1 MESTTLK
8 KTSSNFKK
16 YLIVIVCM
24 LIQAIPFGVAQN
36 IQPLFIPH
44 VVGEFGFTL
53 SGFSLIFTIGALA
66 SSIAS
71 PILGKL
77 FGKIGIKTIFILG
90 TLVSS
95 FGFFMFSQSDTLYE
109 FYFWNAICQIGCI
122 FFSALGVPYLIQHW
136 FTREKR
142 GRALGI
148 AFAGGS
154 IGNIFLQQITESLL
168 SNYGASI
175 TYAIFGIISA
185 AFSLPV
191 ILFFI
196 RMPKAGEI
204 ESEEDELKEKDEL
217 KDKDKPIHHHEFEGI
232 GVRENVKNPTFWIFG
247 LGYAIVG
254 ISISALST
262 QYATYFTNGLNLSPA
277 LVGVLGSLFAAFCLF
292 GNIGG
297 GVLFDKLGT
306 LKTMRLSMILQ
317 VSAILAL
324 LLATKLNALAFIYSI
339 AYGLN
344 VFSYMSAPAIM
355 SIDLFGKKDSSVM
368 LGFIQLF
375 FAVGFAGG
383 SSLFGLIVDK
393 TGGFNIAW
401 IVMLACAVSG
411 YILLLVSIRKLKN
424 KKLELINMEKY
435 N

>member
-1 MESTTLK
+1 MESITLK
-8 KTSSNFKK
+8 STNTNLKK
-16 YLIVIVCM
+16 YFIVIICM
-24 LIQAIPFGVAQN
+24 LIQAIPFGIAQN

-44 VVGEFGFTL
+44 VVSEFGFTL

-77 FGKIGIKTIFILG
+77 FDKIRIKTIFILG

-95 FGFFMFSQSDTLYE
+95 FGFFMFSQCNTLYE
-109 FYFWNAICQIGCI
+109 FYFWNAVCQIGCI

-154 IGNIFLQQITESLL
+154 IGNIFLQQITEFLL
-168 SNYGASI
+168 SSYGSSI

-185 AFSLPV
+185 AFSIPV

-196 RMPKAGEI
+196 RMPKSEEI
-204 ESEEDELKEKDEL
+204 EIEKN
-217 KDKDKPIHHHEFEGI
+217 KVNDKDKPIHHQEFEGL
-232 GVRENVKNPTFWIFG
+232 GVRENTKSPVFWIFG

-262 QYATYFTNGLNLSPA
+262 QYATYFTNGLNLSPK
-277 LVGVLGSLFAAFCLF
+277 LVGILGSLFAAFCLF

-324 LLATKLNALAFIYSI
+324 LLATKLNVLAFIYSI

-355 SIDLFGKKDSSVM
+355 SIDLFGKKDSSVI

-383 SSLFGLIVDK
+383 STLFGLIVDK

-401 IVMLACAVSG
+401 IAMLACAVSG
-411 YILLLVSIRKLKN
+411 YILLLIGIKKLK
-424 KKLELINMEKY
+424 KKKMKLINIA
-435 N
+435 

>member
-1 MESTTLK
+1 
-8 KTSSNFKK
+8 
-16 YLIVIVCM
+16 M
-24 LIQAIPFGVAQN
+24 LIQAIPFGIAQN

-44 VVGEFGFTL
+44 VVSEFGFTL

-77 FGKIGIKTIFILG
+77 FDKIGIKTIFILG

-95 FGFFMFSQSDTLYE
+95 FGFFMFSQCNTLYE
-109 FYFWNAICQIGCI
+109 FYFWNAVCQIGCI

-154 IGNIFLQQITESLL
+154 IGNIFLQQITEFLL
-168 SNYGASI
+168 SSYGSSI

-185 AFSLPV
+185 AFSIPV

-196 RMPKAGEI
+196 RMPKSEEI
-204 ESEEDELKEKDEL
+204 EIEKNEVN
-217 KDKDKPIHHHEFEGI
+217 DKDKPIHHQEFEGL
-232 GVRENVKNPTFWIFG
+232 GVSKNTKSPVFWIFG

-262 QYATYFTNGLNLSPA
+262 QYATYFTNGLNLSPE
-277 LVGVLGSLFAAFCLF
+277 LVGILGSLFAAFCLF

-355 SIDLFGKKDSSVM
+355 SIDLFGKKDSSVI

-383 SSLFGLIVDK
+383 STLFGLIVDK

-401 IVMLACAVSG
+401 IAMLACAVSG
-411 YILLLVSIRKLKN
+411 YILLLIGIKKLK
-424 KKLELINMEKY
+424 KKKMKLINIA
-435 N
+435 

>member
-1 MESTTLK
+1 MISTIEK
-8 KTSSNFKK
+8 SNNFKK
-16 YLIVIVCM
+16 YIIVIVCM

-44 VVGEFGFTL
+44 VVSEFGFTL

-77 FGKIGIKTIFILG
+77 FGKIGIKTIFISG

-95 FGFFMFSQSDTLYE
+95 FGFFMFSQCNTLPE

-122 FFSALGVPYLIQHW
+122 FFSALGVPYLIQQW
-136 FTREKR
+136 FPREGR
-142 GRALGI
+142 GKALGI

-154 IGNIFLQQITESLL
+154 IGNIFLQQITELL
-168 SNYGASI
+168 LTNYGTSI
-175 TYAIFGIISA
+175 TYAIFGVVSA
-185 AFSLPV
+185 VVSLPI

-196 RMPKAGEI
+196 RMPR
-204 ESEEDELKEKDEL
+204 EEELIIDKETEKT
-217 KDKDKPIHHHEFEGI
+217 KDKPIHHQEFEGL
-232 GVRENVKNPTFWIFG
+232 GVGENTKNPLFWIFG
-247 LGYAIVG
+247 LGYAILG

-262 QYATYFTNGLNLSPA
+262 QYATYFTNGLNLSPE
-277 LVGVLGSLFAAFCLF
+277 LVGILGSLFAAFCLF
-292 GNIGG
+292 GNVGG

-317 VSAILAL
+317 TTAIVAL
-324 LLATKLNALAFIYSI
+324 LLATKLNALAFLYSI

-355 SIDLFGKKDSSVM
+355 STDLFGKKDSSVM

-383 SSLFGLIVDK
+383 STIFGLIVDK
-393 TGGFNIAW
+393 TGGFNMAW
-401 IVMLACAVSG
+401 IAMLLCAVSG
-411 YILLLVSIRKLKN
+411 YILLLTSIRRLK
-424 KKLELINMEKY
+424 KQKEELLKRA
-435 N
+435 

>member
-1 MESTTLK
+1 MKSITSKSTNTNLK
-8 KTSSNFKK
+8 KYF
-16 YLIVIVCM
+16 IVIICM
-24 LIQAIPFGVAQN
+24 LIQAIPFGIAQN

-44 VVGEFGFTL
+44 VVSEFGFTL

-77 FGKIGIKTIFILG
+77 FDKIGIKTIFILG

-95 FGFFMFSQSDTLYE
+95 FGFFMFSQCNTLYE
-109 FYFWNAICQIGCI
+109 FYFWNAVCQIGCI

-154 IGNIFLQQITESLL
+154 IGNIFLQQITEFLL
-168 SNYGASI
+168 SSYGSSI

-185 AFSLPV
+185 AFSIPV

-196 RMPKAGEI
+196 RMPKSEEI
-204 ESEEDELKEKDEL
+204 EIEKNEVN
-217 KDKDKPIHHHEFEGI
+217 DKDKPIHHQEFEGL
-232 GVRENVKNPTFWIFG
+232 GVSKNTKSPVFWIFG

-262 QYATYFTNGLNLSPA
+262 QYATYFTNGLNLSPE
-277 LVGVLGSLFAAFCLF
+277 LVGILGSLFAAFCLF

-355 SIDLFGKKDSSVM
+355 SIDLFGKKDSSVI

-383 SSLFGLIVDK
+383 STLFGLIVDK

-401 IVMLACAVSG
+401 IAMLACAVSE
-411 YILLLVSIRKLKN
+411 YILLLIGIKKLK
-424 KKLELINMEKY
+424 KKKMKLINIA
-435 N
+435 

>member
-1 MESTTLK
+1 MKSITSKSTNTNLK
-8 KTSSNFKK
+8 KYF
-16 YLIVIVCM
+16 IICM
-24 LIQAIPFGVAQN
+24 LIQAIPFGIAQN

-44 VVGEFGFTL
+44 VVSEFGFTL

-77 FGKIGIKTIFILG
+77 FDKIGIKTIFILG

-95 FGFFMFSQSDTLYE
+95 FGFFMFSQCNTLYE
-109 FYFWNAICQIGCI
+109 FYFWNAVCQIGCI

-154 IGNIFLQQITESLL
+154 IGNIFLQQITEFLL
-168 SNYGASI
+168 SSYGSSI

-185 AFSLPV
+185 AFSIPV

-196 RMPKAGEI
+196 RMPKSEEI
-204 ESEEDELKEKDEL
+204 EIEKNEVN
-217 KDKDKPIHHHEFEGI
+217 DKDKPIHHQEFEGL
-232 GVRENVKNPTFWIFG
+232 GVSKNTKSPVFWIFG

-262 QYATYFTNGLNLSPA
+262 QYATYFTNGLNLSPE
-277 LVGVLGSLFAAFCLF
+277 LVGILGSLFAAFCLF

-355 SIDLFGKKDSSVM
+355 SIDLFGKKDSSVI

-383 SSLFGLIVDK
+383 STLFGLIVDK

-401 IVMLACAVSG
+401 IAMLACAVSG
-411 YILLLVSIRKLKN
+411 YILLLIGIKKLK
-424 KKLELINMEKY
+424 KKKMKLINIA
-435 N
+435 

>member
-1 MESTTLK
+1 MESITLK
-8 KTSSNFKK
+8 NTNTNLKK
-16 YLIVIVCM
+16 YFIVIICM
-24 LIQAIPFGVAQN
+24 LIQAIPFGIAQN

-44 VVGEFGFTL
+44 VVSEFGFTL

-77 FGKIGIKTIFILG
+77 FDKIRIKTIFILG

-95 FGFFMFSQSDTLYE
+95 FGFFMFSQCNTLYE
-109 FYFWNAICQIGCI
+109 FYFWNAVCQIGCI

-154 IGNIFLQQITESLL
+154 IGNIFLQQITEFLL
-168 SNYGASI
+168 SSYGSSI

-185 AFSLPV
+185 AFSIPV

-196 RMPKAGEI
+196 RMPKSEEI
-204 ESEEDELKEKDEL
+204 EIEKN
-217 KDKDKPIHHHEFEGI
+217 KVNDKDKPIHHQEFEGL
-232 GVRENVKNPTFWIFG
+232 GVRENTKSPVFWIFG

-262 QYATYFTNGLNLSPA
+262 QYATYFTNGLNLSPK
-277 LVGVLGSLFAAFCLF
+277 LVGILGSLFAAFCLF

-324 LLATKLNALAFIYSI
+324 LLATKLNVLAFIYSI

-355 SIDLFGKKDSSVM
+355 SIDLFGKKDSSVI

-383 SSLFGLIVDK
+383 STLFGLIVDK

-401 IVMLACAVSG
+401 IAMLACAVSG
-411 YILLLVSIRKLKN
+411 YILLLIGIKKLK
-424 KKLELINMEKY
+424 KKKMKLINIA
-435 N
+435 